1 MCPDTVFINGTL
13 FNALTKEFVK
23 DQSIWVKNGIIAYVG
38 PASDFSK
45 SQKTLSIDADGM
57 VLLPGLIEGHTHTLS
72 HRYSIEEFIKHVIP
86 SGVTTVI
93 TETMKLATIV
103 GKEGIEYFA
112 KGLEGQPIRFYYTVA
127 LLCGVISLK
136 PMEIVGDEV
145 RKLEETLKK
154 NGVKWEKPILAV
166 DTLGTPAIPNLRIT
180 HHGYVR
186 LKDREILSLEI

>member
-23 DQSIWVKNGIIAYVG
+23 DQSIWVKNGMIAYVG